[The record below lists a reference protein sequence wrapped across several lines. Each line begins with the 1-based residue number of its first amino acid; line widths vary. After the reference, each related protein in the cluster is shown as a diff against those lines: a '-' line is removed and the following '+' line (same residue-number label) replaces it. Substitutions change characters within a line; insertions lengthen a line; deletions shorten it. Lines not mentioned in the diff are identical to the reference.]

1 MSTILVGVGGGIAAY
16 KTADLV
22 SQLVQD
28 GNTVRVAMT
37 PASLQFVG
45 PRTFEGLTQ
54 RQVILSS
61 TQVDRD
67 GSSPHITATG
77 AADLMVVAPA
87 TADLIA
93 KLAAG
98 ICDDPVTLAA
108 LVCRCPKL
116 LCPAMNDAMWESQ
129 VVQRN
134 VETLRGLGY
143 QLSGPIVG
151 RLAEGYD
158 AVGRMR
164 EPTEIVADIKRL
176 L

>member
-1 MSTILVGVGGGIAAY
+1 MSAILLGVGGGIAAY
-16 KTADLV
+16 KAADLV
-22 SQLVQD
+22 SQLVQA
-28 GNTVRVAMT
+28 GHTVRVAMT
-37 PASLQFVG
+37 RASLEFVG

-54 RQVILSS
+54 SQVILSS

-67 GSSPHITATG
+67 GSVPHIAATG

-116 LCPAMNDAMWESQ
+116 LCPAMNDAMWENP

-134 VETLRGLGY
+134 VESLRGLGY
-143 QLSGPIVG
+143 QLSGPDVG
-151 RLAEGYD
+151 HLAEGYD

-164 EPTEIVADIKRL
+164 EPIEIAADIQKL